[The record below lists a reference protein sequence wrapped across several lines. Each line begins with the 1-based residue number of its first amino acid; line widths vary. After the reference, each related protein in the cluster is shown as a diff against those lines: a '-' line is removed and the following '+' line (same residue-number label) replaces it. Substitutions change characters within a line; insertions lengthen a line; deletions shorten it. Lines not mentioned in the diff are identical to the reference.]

1 MVKTLAK
8 SIREYKTPSI
18 LSPIFVSLEVIVECI
33 MPLFIMR
40 FIEEISN
47 GKDSNSLPMEII
59 LYYGGIDFRDA
70 VRQICGACERGICQ
84 EPEKGYVL
92 CDTGLFFL
100 QYR

>member
-47 GKDSNSLPMEII
+47 GTDSNSLPMEIT
-59 LYYGGIDFRDA
+59 LYYGGILVGMA
-70 VRQICGACERGICQ
+70 
-84 EPEKGYVL
+84 L
-92 CDTGLFFL
+92 LS
-100 QYR
+100 

>member
-8 SIREYKTPSI
+8 SIQEYKTPSI

-59 LYYGGIDFRDA
+59 LYYGGILVGMALLSLTFGMLSGRFAARASADLPR
-70 VRQICGACERGICQ
+70 
-84 EPEKGYVL
+84 
-92 CDTGLFFL
+92 T
-100 QYR
+100 